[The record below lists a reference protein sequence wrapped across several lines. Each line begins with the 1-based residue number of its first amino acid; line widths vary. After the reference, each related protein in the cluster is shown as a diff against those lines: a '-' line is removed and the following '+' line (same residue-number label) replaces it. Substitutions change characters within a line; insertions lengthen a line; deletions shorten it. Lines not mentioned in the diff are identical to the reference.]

1 MRRTIVP
8 EEWRK
13 IQDEFA
19 IPRAV
24 ESRLELEFGR
34 FDSQNHP
41 ESVPGT
47 V

>member
-19 IPRAV
+19 ILRAV
-24 ESRLELEFGR
+24 ESRLELDFAR
-34 FDSQNHP
+34 FDLQNHP